1 MVTTFTAARR
11 HDPGRSQSR
20 RPSCWFVVL
29 ADRDPVVEPAGARRR
44 LCYRSGRPW
53 IVGDW
58 PDGAVLSAATGRG
71 GLALIGCA
79 AISASGLRRLLVSAR
94 DVFDLDVGREAA
106 GDFHVVAEIDGL
118 RRMQGSATG
127 TRRIF
132 TTRQA
137 GNVLAADRADV
148 LAELTGTALD
158 RTALALALLDPSAP
172 YPLDDVVPWASIDAV
187 APDHYLVVDRDGR
200 DRQVRWW
207 RQPPAVLSRAQGAP
221 ILRAALAEAVG
232 ARVAGGRT
240 VSADLSGGLDSTS
253 VCCLASRGAAEIVAV
268 TGLAH
273 DPGDDDRVWAARA
286 AAAMPGI
293 TREIVA
299 ATELP
304 LVFDGIATS
313 DEPLDRPFA
322 GIVDRAKL
330 RASLMRVAIYDPR
343 LHLTGF
349 GGDEIA
355 VAAPNYLA
363 DLLARRPLTAVRH
376 LRGHRAQDGW
386 AWAASARMLR
396 RRDYRDCLGDMAR
409 ALAAARRG
417 ELGARRGAPYVTALD
432 WAMPPVVPGWLTGAA
447 LDLVAE
453 AFAQAAARAVPLAE
467 TRSGHADMFAV
478 RAGASTFRLFDQ
490 IADALGPPLAAPLL
504 DERVVRAALAVRP
517 ADRSSP
523 EEYKPLLKEAMRSV
537 VPAAALRRRTKADAS
552 AEEYRGLRANRDV
565 LVKLCDDSPLADLG
579 LIEPAVLREVCR
591 RGGAPDNRA
600 EALQPTIATDVWL
613 RTLDGAGRP

>member
-1 MVTTFTAARR
+1 MTTFTVAHRR
-11 HDPGRSQSR
+11 DLGRSPSR
-20 RPSCWFVVL
+20 RPTCWFVVL
-29 ADRDPVVEPAGARRR
+29 ADQDPVVTPAGARHR

-58 PDGAVLSAATGRG
+58 PDSALVSATTGRG

-79 AISASGLRRLLVSAR
+79 AVSASGLRRLLVSAR
-94 DVFDLDVGREAA
+94 DVHDLDVGHEVA
-106 GDFHVVAEIDGL
+106 GDYHVVAEIDGVA
-118 RRMQGSATG
+118 RVQGSATG

-132 TTRQA
+132 TTRLA
-137 GNVLAADRADV
+137 GRVVAADRADV
-148 LAELTGTALD
+148 LAELTGAGLD

-172 YPLDDVVPWASIDAV
+172 YPLDDIVPWTSIDAL

-207 RQPPAVLSRAQGAP
+207 RQPAPILSRAQGAP
-221 ILRAALAEAVG
+221 ILRAAMAEAVG
-232 ARVAGGRT
+232 ARVAAGRT

-253 VCCLASRGAAEIVAV
+253 VCCLAARGPAEIVAV

-273 DPGDDDRVWAARA
+273 DPGHDDRVWAARA

-293 TREIVA
+293 TWEILPA
-299 ATELP
+299 ADLP
-304 LVFDGIATS
+304 LVFDGIATA
-313 DEPLDRPFA
+313 DEPLDRPFG

-330 RASLMRVAIYDPR
+330 RASLLRVALYDPR

-386 AWAASARMLR
+386 PWAASARMLR
-396 RRDYRDCLGDMAR
+396 RRDYQDCLGDMAR

-417 ELGARRGAPYVTALD
+417 DLRGGRGAPYVTALD
-432 WAMPPVVPGWLTGAA
+432 WTMPPVVPGWLTGAA

-453 AFAQAAARAVPLAE
+453 AFAQAAARAVPLAP
-467 TRSGHADMFAV
+467 TRSGHADMFAI
-478 RAGASTFRLFDQ
+478 RAGAATFRLFDQ
-490 IADALGPPLAAPLL
+490 IADAVGPPLAAPLL

-517 ADRSSP
+517 AERASP
-523 EEYKPLLKEAMRSV
+523 EEYKPLLKEAMRPV
-537 VPAAALRRRTKADAS
+537 VPAAALRRCTKADAS
-552 AEEYRGLRANRDV
+552 AEEYRGLRANQDV

-579 LIEPAVLREVCR
+579 LIEPAVLREACR
-591 RGGAPDNRA
+591 QGAAPDHRA

-613 RTLDGAGRP
+613 RTLGGVGRP